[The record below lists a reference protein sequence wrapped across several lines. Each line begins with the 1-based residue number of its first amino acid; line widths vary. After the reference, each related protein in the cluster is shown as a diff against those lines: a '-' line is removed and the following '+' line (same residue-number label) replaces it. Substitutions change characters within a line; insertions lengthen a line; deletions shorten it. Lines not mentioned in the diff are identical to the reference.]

1 MPPSPSD
8 ARRRASTP
16 RVVVWTLHMVLPIA
30 VFWLL
35 IARPRFDGLWEQHQ
49 AHFWLVSAVALVNTV
64 IGFRMSEE
72 ARRCADARLF
82 LVALAFFSSAGF
94 LGLHALAT
102 PNVIVSGKNAGFV
115 VATPVGLVLAAAFA
129 AASSVELSPRTAA
142 RVMARQGALRI
153 GVPVLLVGWGV
164 VSLLGLPPLDATLDA
179 SEAKGPL
186 EVLAV
191 VATVLYL
198 VAAARY
204 WAVHRRRPS
213 VMLLSVITAFFL
225 LAEAMIA
232 VSLAR
237 NWRASWWEWHF
248 LMAGAFAFVAYSAY
262 AQYRREGS
270 VTGLFTAISLEQSLQ
285 NVREEY
291 SAALE
296 ALVTAMDREDE
307 SGDDASLGRLAAG
320 LAGRFGLSEGQTR
333 VLERAAEALVHEREQ
348 IRRLGALVAVGQE
361 ARVIRSEGELLAR
374 AVTLAGDAFRHDRV
388 RLGLLDQGR
397 LDFGVVD
404 VGLEHEHE
412 LARRAMAEL
421 EPVEAAVD
429 GAMTLVLPLT
439 VKGNPAGVL
448 EVVRLQG
455 EFAEHDRALLRSLSS
470 QLSIALENARLYHQI
485 DALFRQYMSPAVATA
500 LLADPGQAEL
510 GGATVEVTVFFADLR
525 GFTSFSERATPH
537 DVVAMLNLYFGV
549 AVPVVLAEGGTVSHF
564 MGDAIMV
571 LFNAPTRQPDHA
583 LRAAR
588 AALGL
593 QAAIDELAAGHD
605 GWPRFRVGINSGPV
619 LVGNIGSA
627 ELRNFT
633 AIGDTANL
641 ASRLETSAEE
651 GQIVVGAATY
661 ELIRDVATVR
671 PLGPLQVKGKEA
683 PVEAFVLTGLRV
695 DLESERGGK
704 GVVDRGQHVGVE
716 GDA

>member
-1 MPPSPSD
+1 VRVSPSEARPAMPLQPAAAAVAPSP
-8 ARRRASTP
+8 RRAAMP
-16 RVVVWTLHMVLPIA
+16 RVVVWALHMALPVA
-30 VFWLL
+30 LLWLF
-35 IARPRFDGLWEQHQ
+35 IARPRFDGLWEHHQ

-72 ARRCADARLF
+72 ARRRVDARLF
-82 LVALAFFSSAGF
+82 LVALAFLCSAGF
-94 LGLHALAT
+94 LALHALAT

-115 VATPVGLVLAAAFA
+115 IATPVGLVLAAGFA
-129 AASSVELSPRTAA
+129 AASSVELAPRTAA

-153 GVPVLLVGWGV
+153 GVPLLLVGWGI

-198 VAAARY
+198 IAAARY
-204 WAVHRRRPS
+204 WVVHRRRPS

-270 VTGLFTAISLEQSLQ
+270 RTGLFTAISLEQSLAHL
-285 NVREEY
+285 REEY
-291 SAALE
+291 GTALE
-296 ALVTAMDREDE
+296 ALVSAMDRDDE
-307 SGDDASLGRLAAG
+307 RAGDDARLGRLAAD
-320 LAGRFGLSEGQTR
+320 LAARFGLTEGQTR

-348 IRRLGALVAVGQE
+348 IRRLNTLVAVGHE
-361 ARVIRSEGELLAR
+361 ARVIRSEAELLTHA
-374 AVTLAGDAFRHDRV
+374 LALASDAFRHDRL

-397 LDFGVVD
+397 LDIGANK
-404 VGLEHEHE
+404 
-412 LARRAMAEL
+412 LASRALAEL
-421 EPVEAAVD
+421 NPVEAPVED
-429 GAMTLVLPLT
+429 GVALVLPLT

-448 EVVRLQG
+448 EVTRTRG
-455 EFAEHDRALLRSLSS
+455 AFADRDRAVLRSFSS

-510 GGATVEVTVFFADLR
+510 GGATVEVTVLFADLR

-537 DVVAMLNLYFGV
+537 DVVAMLNRYFGV

-588 AALGL
+588 AALRL
-593 QAAIDELAAGHD
+593 QAAIDDLAAGHE
-605 GWPRFRVGINSGPV
+605 GWPRFRIGINSGPV

-651 GQIVVGAATY
+651 GQIVIGAATF
-661 ELIRDVATVR
+661 ELIRDVAIVR
-671 PLGPLQVKGKEA
+671 PLGPLQLKGKEA
-683 PVEAFVLTGLRV
+683 PVEAYVLSGLRV
-695 DLESERGGK
+695 DLESLPRSC
-704 GVVDRGQHVGVE
+704 RT
-716 GDA
+716 